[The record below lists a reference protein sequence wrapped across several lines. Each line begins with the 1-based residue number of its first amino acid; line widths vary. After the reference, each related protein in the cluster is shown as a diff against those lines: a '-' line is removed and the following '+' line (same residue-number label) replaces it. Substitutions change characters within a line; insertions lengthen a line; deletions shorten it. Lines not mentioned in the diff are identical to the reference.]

1 MESWRGMEHIMRN
14 LDKIERWLLYA
25 MVVTIPVN
33 GLPKAYPIPD
43 FMKNVPYFFLIL
55 LVVLAVVHY
64 MHRREDFG
72 NWSRGVKWY
81 LALCILW
88 PFLCTIIGAVQFPYW
103 DEKANEFLR
112 GTTMVKAIAHVYPA
126 IMTNETLLHLK
137 YGVSML
143 IGTVKSLLLPLL
155 GIPFALYVMFHGKTK
170 EYILDTISRAAV
182 LAASTLCLYS
192 LVEIPWLLTGNEF
205 CEGILKWINVHL
217 YDPANSHGW
226 WPPLLWKGQLRS
238 FAYEPSY
245 FGIEA
250 LFLLPLLWYRAL
262 ELKEKHVG
270 LVLILFT
277 YMLFLTHARTAQV
290 IYLGELLLLIFLF
303 LLGRYPDW
311 GKRLVQVFIVTGLA
325 FSIYLVLPMALS
337 AIQGERS
344 TSALQPVAAFEKYVS
359 EDVASVWKKSQ
370 RSNMARLGNTVALFN
385 VGVDH
390 PLVGVGTGFVS
401 PYMTDHIP
409 DFAREDGEINLW
421 KAKLGEKGFMK
432 SGYPI
437 LNTFGR
443 MVAFYGIIGLFLFA
457 WPIIYAGIKILKGY
471 RCMLRC
477 FGHICVIVALAGQI
491 VCLNSNYFF
500 YTYPL
505 ILGTTLLLCFQRD
518 TKEKLASDRGQETDI
533 RNLISKI

>member
-1 MESWRGMEHIMRN
+1 MRN

-112 GTTMVKAIAHVYPA
+112 DTTMVKVIAHVYPA

-143 IGTVKSLLLPLL
+143 IGTVRSLLLPLL

-170 EYILDTISRAAV
+170 EYILDTMSRAAV
-182 LAASTLCLYS
+182 LAASMLCLYS

-205 CEGILKWINVHL
+205 CAGILKWINVHL
-217 YDPANSHGW
+217 YDIKTTHEW
-226 WPPLLWKGQLRS
+226 WPPLLWNGQLRS
-238 FAYEPSY
+238 FTMEPS
-245 FGIEA
+245 FFAIVSI
-250 LFLLPLLWYRAL
+250 FIVPFLWYRAFGL
-262 ELKEKHVG
+262 REKKIIG
-270 LVLILFT
+270 LLILFT
-277 YMLFLTHARTAQV
+277 YMIFMTKARTAQAT
-290 IYLGELLLLIFLF
+290 YFGELILLAIFSAW
-303 LLGRYPDW
+303 GRYQDW
-311 GKRLVQVFIVTGLA
+311 IGSLLKIFAVTVITLGV
-325 FSIYLVLPMALS
+325 YLS
-337 AIQGERS
+337 APLAVSHMREK
-344 TSALQPVAAFEKYVS
+344 VASDMTMAIEFEKYVS
-359 EDVASVWKKSQ
+359 EDVLSVASVSK
-370 RSNMARLGNTVALFN
+370 RSNLARIGNTVAVFHI
-385 VGVDH
+385 GVEH
-390 PLVGVGTGFVS
+390 PVFGIGTGFGS
-401 PYMTDHIP
+401 PYIADHIP
-409 DFAREDGEINLW
+409 AFAQDDQEICHWLAMLRN
-421 KAKLGEKGFMK
+421 EGFLD
-432 SGYPI
+432 SPI
-437 LNTFGR
+437 PTFNMFGT
-443 MVAFYGIIGLFLFA
+443 MLMQYGICGLLLFLMPLFF
-457 WPIIYAGIKILKGY
+457 ISKMILCQIPK
-471 RCMLRC
+471 ML
-477 FGHICVIVALAGQI
+477 GHYGFVCVLVSLGGSTA
-491 VCLNSNYFF
+491 CLLSNYFF

-505 ILGTTLLLCFQRD
+505 ALGTTLLLCFQRD
-518 TKEKLASDRGQETDI
+518 AIEKPASDRGQETDI

>member
-1 MESWRGMEHIMRN
+1 MRN
-14 LDKIERWLLYA
+14 LDKIEQWLLYA

-112 GTTMVKAIAHVYPA
+112 DTTMVKVIAHVYPA

-143 IGTVKSLLLPLL
+143 IGTVRSLLLPLL

-170 EYILDTISRAAV
+170 EYILDTMSRAAV
-182 LAASTLCLYS
+182 LAASMLCLYS
-192 LVEIPWLLTGNEF
+192 LIEIPWLLTGNEF

-217 YDPANSHGW
+217 YDPVHAHGW

-245 FGIEA
+245 LGIEA

-262 ELKEKHVG
+262 ELKEKHVA

-277 YMLFLTHARTAQV
+277 CMVFLTHARTAQV
-290 IYLGELLLLIFLF
+290 IYLGELLLLLFLS
-303 LLGRYPDW
+303 LLGRYPAW

-325 FSIYLVLPMALS
+325 FSIYLILPMALS
-337 AIQGERS
+337 SIRGG
-344 TSALQPVAAFEKYVS
+344 SANAMHSVAALEKYIS
-359 EDVASVWKKSQ
+359 EDVASVGKTAQ
-370 RSNMARLGNTVALFN
+370 RSNMARWGNTIALFK
-385 VGVDH
+385 VGFDH
-390 PLVGVGTGFVS
+390 PLVGVGTGFIS
-401 PYMTDHIP
+401 PYMTDHVP
-409 DFAREDGEINLW
+409 DFDKEDGEISLW
-421 KAKLGEKGFMK
+421 KAKMAEKGFMK

-437 LNTFGR
+437 LNTFGG
-443 MVAFYGIIGLFLFA
+443 MLAFYGIVGLLLFA
-457 WPIIYAGIKILKGY
+457 WPVIYVGVTLLRRYKWALSHFGY
-471 RCMLRC
+471 V
-477 FGHICVIVALAGQI
+477 CVIVSLGGQV
-491 VCLNSNYFF
+491 VCLNSNNFF

-505 ILGTTLLLCFQRD
+505 ILGTTLLLF
-518 TKEKLASDRGQETDI
+518 
-533 RNLISKI
+533 SKDNKNKAGSR

>member
-1 MESWRGMEHIMRN
+1 MDHIMRN

-43 FMKNVPYFFLIL
+43 FMKNVPCFFLIL
-55 LVVLAVVHY
+55 LFLLAVVHY
-64 MHRREDFG
+64 VHRREEFST
-72 NWSRGVKWY
+72 WPRRMKWY

-112 GTTMVKAIAHVYPA
+112 DTTMVKVIAHVYPA

-170 EYILDTISRAAV
+170 EYILDTMSRAAV

-217 YDPANSHGW
+217 YDPANAHGW

-262 ELKEKHVG
+262 ELKETYVG

-277 YMLFLTHARTAQV
+277 YMVFLTHARTAQV
-290 IYLGELLLLIFLF
+290 IYLGELLLLIFLSLF
-303 LLGRYPDW
+303 GRYPAW

-325 FSIYLVLPMALS
+325 FSIYLILPTALS

-344 TSALQPVAAFEKYVS
+344 TNALQPVAAFEKYVS
-359 EDVASVWKKSQ
+359 EDVASVGKKSQ
-370 RSNMARLGNTVALFN
+370 RSNMARWGNTVALFN

-390 PLVGVGTGFVS
+390 PLIGVGTGFVS

-409 DFAREDGEINLW
+409 DFARDDGEINLW

-437 LNTFGR
+437 LNTFGG

-457 WPIIYAGIKILKGY
+457 WPIIYAGIKILKGD

-491 VCLNSNYFF
+491 VCLNSNNFF

-505 ILGTTLLLCFQRD
+505 ILGTTLLLLSQDNKNKAGSR
-518 TKEKLASDRGQETDI
+518 
-533 RNLISKI
+533 

>member
-1 MESWRGMEHIMRN
+1 MESWRGMDHIMRN
-14 LDKIERWLLYA
+14 MDKIERWLLYA
-25 MVVTIPVN
+25 MVVTIPMN

-43 FMKNVPYFFLIL
+43 FMKNVPCFFLIL
-55 LVVLAVVHY
+55 LFLLAVVHY
-64 MHRREDFG
+64 VHRREEFST
-72 NWSRGVKWY
+72 WSRRMKWY

-112 GTTMVKAIAHVYPA
+112 DTTMVRVIAHVYPA
-126 IMTNETLLHLK
+126 IMTNEMLLHLK

-143 IGTVKSLLLPLL
+143 IYTARDLLLPLL

-170 EYILDTISRAAV
+170 EYILDTMSRAAV
-182 LAASTLCLYS
+182 LAASMLCLYS
-192 LVEIPWLLTGNEF
+192 LIEIPWLITGNEF
-205 CEGILKWINVHL
+205 CAGILRWINVHL
-217 YDPANSHGW
+217 YDPYNAHGW

-262 ELKEKHVG
+262 ELKEKRVG

-277 YMLFLTHARTAQV
+277 YMVFLTHARTAQV
-290 IYLGELLLLIFLF
+290 IYLGELLLLIFLS
-303 LLGRYPDW
+303 LLGRYPAW
-311 GKRLVQVFIVTGLA
+311 GKRLVQVLIVTGLA
-325 FSIYLVLPMALS
+325 FSIYLILPMALS
-337 AIQGERS
+337 AIRGERS
-344 TSALQPVAAFEKYVS
+344 TSALQPVAALEKYVS
-359 EDVASVWKKSQ
+359 EDVASVGKTSQ
-370 RSNMARLGNTVALFN
+370 RSNMARWGNTIALFK
-385 VGVDH
+385 VGIDH
-390 PLVGVGTGFVS
+390 PVLGVGTGFLS
-401 PYMTDHIP
+401 PYMADHIP
-409 DFAREDGEINLW
+409 DFARDDGEINLW
-421 KAKLGEKGFMK
+421 KAKMGEKGFVK

-437 LNTFGR
+437 LNTFGG
-443 MVAFYGIIGLFLFA
+443 MAAFYGIIGLFLFA
-457 WPIIYAGIKILKGY
+457 WPIVYTGIKILKGH

-491 VCLNSNYFF
+491 VCLNSNNFF

-518 TKEKLASDRGQETDI
+518 TREKPASDRG
-533 RNLISKI
+533 